1 MRQRNLR
8 EQVSRTAR
16 RMVASGLVTGTS
28 GNVTVRTP
36 EGDVPIT
43 PSGLDYEVLEPED
56 VVRVDP
62 EGRPLEGSLKPSS
75 ETPMHVGIYRSR
87 LRVGAVVHTHARC
100 ATTLACL
107 GWEIPPVHYMLTALS
122 GDGWVPLA
130 PYAAYGSEE
139 LAGHVSKALGESRQ
153 VCLLQNHGTIAVG
166 KSTEEAL
173 HRTVILEELAEIYY
187 RVRIAGEP
195 ILLTPE
201 QVAEVAAKI
210 VDYGQSKPSDAS

>member
-1 MRQRNLR
+1 
-8 EQVSRTAR
+8 VTRTP
-16 RMVASGLVTGTS
+16 
-28 GNVTVRTP
+28 GNVSVRTS
-36 EGDVPIT
+36 EGDVLIT

-56 VVRVDP
+56 VVLVDP
-62 EGRPLEGSLKPSS
+62 EEGRPLEGSLKPFS
-75 ETPMHVGIYRSR
+75 ETPMHGGIYRSR
-87 LRVGAVVHTHARC
+87 PRVGTLAHTHARC

-173 HRTVILEELAEIYY
+173 HRTVILEEMAEIYY